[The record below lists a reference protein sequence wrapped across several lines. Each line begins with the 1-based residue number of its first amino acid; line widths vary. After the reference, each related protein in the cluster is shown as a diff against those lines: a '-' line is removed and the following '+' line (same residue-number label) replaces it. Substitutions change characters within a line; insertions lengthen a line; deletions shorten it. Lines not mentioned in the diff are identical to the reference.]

1 MINRQYK
8 YGYIAVILLC
18 IGAMAAGA
26 KFDWQVTDTLYN
38 PQNGFGMFFEAVSWL
53 PIYAFIPVLG
63 ACNMVR
69 NKNNMTTFA
78 RGAFMLITSCCI
90 FAYSICDH
98 YVQRGFMRKANPYL
112 CGIAGG
118 IVAAVLF
125 LAVRTLKRSVIRKM
139 QAVCAFGT
147 LYMISYLVI
156 IFSLKVVF
164 GRDRYED
171 IITGG
176 QYVFADWFKPVFFSD
191 GSSFPSGHTAAAM
204 GIIIL
209 LLLPF
214 IFKTFKN
221 MKWPLFVGC
230 YVYAA
235 LTAFSRLIMGRHFI
249 SDTAMAILVMTLV
262 FIFLTPKFE
271 KIYKRELLKE

>member
-38 PQNGFGMFFEAVSWL
+38 PQSSFGMFFEAVSWL

-98 YVQRGFMRKANPYL
+98 YVQRGFMRKANSYL

-125 LAVRTLKRSVIRKM
+125 LAVRMLKRSVIRKM

-156 IFSLKVVF
+156 IFGLKVVF

-204 GIIIL
+204 GIVIL

>member
-8 YGYIAVILLC
+8 FGYIAVILLC
-18 IGAMAAGA
+18 IVAMSAGV
-26 KFDWQVTDTLYN
+26 KYDWEVTNSLYN
-38 PQNGFGMFFEAVSWL
+38 PQSGFGMFFEAVAWI

-78 RGAFMLITSCCI
+78 VGAFMLIVSNCV
-90 FAYSICDH
+90 FAYMICDH
-98 YVQRGFMRKANPYL
+98 YVDRGFLRKANPYL

-118 IVAAVLF
+118 IIAAVLF
-125 LAVRTLKRSVIRKM
+125 LAVRMLKRSVIRKM
-139 QAVCAFGT
+139 QAVCAFGMM
-147 LYMISYLVI
+147 YMISYLVV
-156 IFSLKVVF
+156 IFALKVVF

-176 QYVFADWFKPVFFSD
+176 EYVFADWFKPVFFSD

-204 GIIIL
+204 GIVIL

-214 IFKTFKN
+214 LFKSFKN

-230 YVYAA
+230 YAFAA
-235 LTAFSRLIMGRHFI
+235 ITAVSRLIMGRHFI
-249 SDTAMAILVMTLV
+249 SDTAMAILVMTIV
-262 FIFLTPKFE
+262 FIVLTPKFE
-271 KIYKRELLKE
+271 KLYKKELLKE